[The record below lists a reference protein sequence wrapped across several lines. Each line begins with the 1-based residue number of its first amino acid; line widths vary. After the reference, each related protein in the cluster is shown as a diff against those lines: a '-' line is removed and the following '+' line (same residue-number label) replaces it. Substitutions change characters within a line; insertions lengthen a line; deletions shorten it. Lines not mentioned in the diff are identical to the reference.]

1 MLSSERHNRILD
13 LVKEQKTVNINELVE
28 KFDVSVATIRRDL
41 TEMESKNLIHRV
53 YGGAVAV
60 TDNQLASY
68 STRSDTNTTK
78 KQAIGRETAKLIS
91 DGECI
96 VMDIGTTTQEVAKNL
111 HFKKNLL
118 VVTSNLTILNEFNN
132 TSEPT
137 ISVTCLGGELM
148 QSQQSFLGSIP
159 EKALDSYFFDKAIIG
174 TAGAD
179 ISNGI
184 SNFCVPAS
192 SLTAKI
198 ISRAKEVILVTDSS
212 KFDNRKLVITASWD
226 KIDIVVTDG
235 DIDEKYKDAFRAM
248 GIRLIIAK

>member
-13 LVKEQKTVNINELVE
+13 LINEQKTVNINELVE
-28 KFDVSVATIRRDL
+28 KFGVSVATIRRDL
-41 TEMESKNLIHRV
+41 TEMEEQKLIHRV
-53 YGGAVAV
+53 YGGAVAYN
-60 TDNQLASY
+60 DNQLASY
-68 STRSDTNTTK
+68 STRSDTNSAK
-78 KQAIGRETAKLIS
+78 KKAIGRETANLIS

-111 HFKKNLL
+111 HNKKNLL
-118 VVTSNLTILNEFNN
+118 VVTSNLTILNEFSNA
-132 TSEPT
+132 SDST

-148 QSQQSFLGSIP
+148 QAQQSFLGAIP
-159 EKALDSYFFDKAIIG
+159 EKALDNYFFDKAIIG

-192 SLTAKI
+192 TLTAKI

-212 KFDNRKLVITASWD
+212 KFDNRKLVITSSWD
-226 KIDIVVTDG
+226 KIDVVVTDNN
-235 DIDEKYKDAFRAM
+235 IDEKYKDAFRGM
-248 GIRLIIAK
+248 GIRLVIAK